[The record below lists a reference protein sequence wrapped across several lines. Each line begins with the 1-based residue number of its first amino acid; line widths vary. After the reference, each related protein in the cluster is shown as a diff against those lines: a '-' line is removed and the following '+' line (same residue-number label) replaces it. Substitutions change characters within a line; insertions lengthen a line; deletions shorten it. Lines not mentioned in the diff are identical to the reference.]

1 MYQYRI
7 HEAYSQDIENEIMS
21 WLDYDSIYIQCK
33 KDKYLKENYFNNE
46 KFWILKAK
54 LDFNIS
60 PDIFKYTFLSPHER
74 YLQLL
79 SYKNHVA
86 LKSYQFI
93 DIKKF
98 IKLAIT
104 TKKDYLLDDPNIKLY
119 QELYNKIIYY
129 FIKIDD
135 IKNVQ
140 KWIQFL
146 TIKRNFNTFYPVR
159 TLKMLKTL
167 EFYIHNYTQILIKNP
182 KMIKYGDME
191 LLKHLFENSTNLDIK
206 YLQML
211 LNTPNR
217 EKFYFM
223 ITKINIQ
230 STDLNYT
237 LAVVYSTADHDYINF
252 VFDYFTKNGIN
263 GIINLY
269 TLFENICI
277 SKNFIFF
284 APIFD
289 KIKSGIPNMLNHIE
303 FVSKNT
309 NIQILTTILE
319 YTNTRDYEIVYQII
333 SDSSFRHDVKETIEY
348 VINKYGNNYI
358 SLYNIEQLISRLDIH
373 EVIDLLSV
381 LDKYKYYLPL
391 NLTYSFMTA
400 MKIKDKQYIDIIY
413 DYLIKIYNKYRY
425 LALDMYVIENKYL
438 LINDTRLKNYIDKLK
453 YFNLNKIY

>member
-358 SLYNIEQLISRLDIH
+358 SLYNIEQL
-373 EVIDLLSV
+373 
-381 LDKYKYYLPL
+381 
-391 NLTYSFMTA
+391 
-400 MKIKDKQYIDIIY
+400 
-413 DYLIKIYNKYRY
+413 
-425 LALDMYVIENKYL
+425 
-438 LINDTRLKNYIDKLK
+438 
-453 YFNLNKIY
+453 